1 MRASLRFQGL
11 SVGWRHIVFLSVVK
25 GRSLLPPSYP
35 SEQKE
40 CEAPVSPI
48 SPFPLGQE
56 ACCCLRK
63 DLQSGR
69 LMSQRAQTAFLSLL
83 TWIDKHPPEILKGE
97 RILRRAR
104 NIRAER
110 GYGMKDVIS
119 HTVPRNSIFRQ
130 ATAAVTWWFG
140 LIWFTWGKMAMSCG
154 CWEGGPGVMYVH
166 MLCTHVHMV
175 FLSLPVL
182 APTQC
187 SSSTLHRLSAPRWK
201 NLVEK
206 PTPEM
211 SHIRGKAHCPATIVS
226 VQSRAPGGASL
237 TGMPAITQL
246 GPEMLSWR
254 WWSRRTGK
262 TTTKTENTCSDE
274 VLCIEPAKQ
283 TCGWVRPRQ
292 GEGAEAAGQEGSW
305 WGEGWGTRQGWR
317 ETILDFLPQQGWVI

>member
-1 MRASLRFQGL
+1 ME
-11 SVGWRHIVFLSVVK
+11 WRTSSATLCPEIPYL
-25 GRSLLPPSYP
+25 GRPQLLLPGGL
-35 SEQKE
+35 
-40 CEAPVSPI
+40 AW
-48 SPFPLGQE
+48 F
-56 ACCCLRK
+56 
-63 DLQSGR
+63 D
-69 LMSQRAQTAFLSLL
+69 SLEEK
-83 TWIDKHPPEILKGE
+83 WPWAAD
-97 RILRRAR
+97 
-104 NIRAER
+104 AE
-110 GYGMKDVIS
+110 
-119 HTVPRNSIFRQ
+119 
-130 ATAAVTWWFG
+130 
-140 LIWFTWGKMAMSCG
+140 KMVQVC
-154 CWEGGPGVMYVH
+154 MYVH

-187 SSSTLHRLSAPRWK
+187 SSSMLHRLSAPRWK

-274 VLCIEPAKQ
+274 VLCIEPVKQ
-283 TCGWVRPRQ
+283 TCGWVRSRQ

-317 ETILDFLPQQGWVI
+317 EMILDFLPQQGWVI